1 MSKPLDM
8 EGSLPGGS
16 APASVDASKE
26 DHILDVIL
34 FAEAFLRRA
43 LTYSSAK
50 SMVAPDRYGAHI
62 RSTTTS
68 TPSKSRTRSPSS
80 VRSSK

>member
-1 MSKPLDM
+1 M

-50 SMVAPDRYGAHI
+50 SMVALKVLSVMRNCGPAMMRAKTSIDEFFVFGRRHGLP
-62 RSTTTS
+62 ST
-68 TPSKSRTRSPSS
+68 
-80 VRSSK
+80 